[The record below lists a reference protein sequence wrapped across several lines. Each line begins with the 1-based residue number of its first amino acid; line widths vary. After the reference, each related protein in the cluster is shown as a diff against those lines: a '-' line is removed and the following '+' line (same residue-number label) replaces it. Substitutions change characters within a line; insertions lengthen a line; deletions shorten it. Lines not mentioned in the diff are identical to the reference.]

1 MIKHVVEGIAELIR
15 HLLNLELFTVNLVL
29 NVINPEVQENI
40 TLHNLDYSWFSNKL
54 VSIPVYCFQENNPSY
69 LPSVI

>member
-29 NVINPEVQENI
+29 NVINPEVEENI

-54 VSIPVYCFQENNPSY
+54 VYPFIVFKKKNPSY
-69 LPSVI
+69 LPGVI

>member
-29 NVINPEVQENI
+29 NVINPEVEENI
-40 TLHNLDYSWFSNKL
+40 TLHNLDLNL
-54 VSIPVYCFQENNPSY
+54 DP
-69 LPSVI
+69 